1 MSGSYIF
8 LLHLIGFS
16 LVSALVIAGWFLNI
30 RIAREKDL
38 SLKLY
43 VGGIARTLSYLSPA
57 AALLLLVTGI
67 GNIYNLYEGAGVPW
81 YEQGWLVIKVILFG
95 VMLVNGF
102 VFGPALSRKRGAA
115 IREMIESGASEERMK
130 AFGDLTVQIRWFS
143 IVQTVLLL
151 GITFFSAFGT
161 SKHPGYF

>member
-8 LLHLIGFS
+8 LFHLIGFS
-16 LVSALVIAGWFLNI
+16 LVSTLVVAGWVLNI
-30 RIAREKDL
+30 RFMREKDL

-43 VGGIARTLSYLSPA
+43 IAGIARMFTYISPVA
-57 AALLLLVTGI
+57 ASLLLITGI
-67 GNIYNLYEGAGVPW
+67 GNIYNLYEGAGVNW
-81 YEQGWLVIKVILFG
+81 YEQSWLVIKVILFG

-102 VFGPALSRKRGAA
+102 VFGPSLGKKRAGVLKQ
-115 IREMIESGASEERMK
+115 MIETGGSDEHAK
-130 AFGDLTVQIRWFS
+130 TLNDLNGQIRWFF
-143 IVQTVLLL
+143 IVQTVLLI